1 MPPRLGRS
9 MATALLTI
17 ALGVMAV
24 AATPASATVTA
35 GAARTLTASSNDT
48 AWTRGGTGTRCTTST
63 LNGIVAA
70 DGLSASLEFT
80 LSNNGRTTCT
90 GSFGWSC
97 AVTTSRSTPTT
108 ITLRSTASTTG
119 RTATFDLVL
128 DPNFTLE
135 YSCLGGGLVCT
146 VSGPQTIRSIGTLTQ
161 GTPSRLTFNMR
172 SIRCTEGGT
181 SDFTGNYAFVERLT
195 IS

>member
-1 MPPRLGRS
+1 MPLPLGRS

-35 GAARTLTASSNDT
+35 RDSSGTLTASSSD
-48 AWTRGGTGTRCTTST
+48 AVWARGGLGTKCPTST
-63 LNGIVAA
+63 LRGTMAA

-80 LSNNGRTTCT
+80 LSNNGRPTCL
-90 GSFGWSC
+90 GFLAC
-97 AVTTSRSTPTT
+97 EVTTSGTPTT
-108 ITLRSTASTTG
+108 ITLRSTASTAG
-119 RTATFDLVL
+119 RTATFDLVF
-128 DPNFTLE
+128 DANFTLNFI
-135 YSCLGGGLVCT
+135 CLAGGIVCT
-146 VSGPQTIRSIGTLTQ
+146 LSGPQTIRNAGTLTQ

-181 SDFTGNYAFVERLT
+181 SDFTGNYIFIERLT